1 MADRMKP
8 ALQLA
13 LDFVDL
19 HRALGVAHEAM
30 RGGAEWLEVGT
41 PLLKAEGLDAVRK
54 LRAEF
59 PKATLVC
66 DTKTMDA
73 GRIEMECA
81 AKAGADVATVLG
93 AASDATLRECIEAGR
108 NYGIR
113 VAVDLV
119 SLDDPVARAR
129 QAEEWGASLV
139 GVHCPIDQQMEGK
152 DPFDVLR
159 AVAQAVTI
167 PVSVAGGVNSESAAA
182 AVAAGASVVVVGGAI
197 TKAEDA
203 AEAAAQIVRVMETG
217 EAEQTEL
224 FRRGGADDLRE
235 LLSRPSVPNISDGF
249 HHMPVLTG
257 LAPVVPG
264 VHMVGRALTVR
275 AYPGDWAKP
284 VEAIDRA
291 EEGDVVVIDAGGVPP
306 ALWGE
311 LATHSAIQRKLA
323 GVVIHGAIRD
333 TPEIRRLQFP
343 AFARHVSAR
352 AGEPRGF
359 GEIGTPI
366 EIDGLV
372 IEPGDWIVGDDDG
385 IAVLPRAKAVE
396 IANRAMDR
404 LEMENRVRKEIDAGS
419 TLAQV
424 VDLYKWEKR

>member
-1 MADRMKP
+1 VKP
-8 ALQLA
+8 VLQLA

-19 HRALGVAHEAM
+19 HRALGVAREAVK
-30 RGGAEWLEVGT
+30 GGAEWLEVGT
-41 PLLKAEGLDAVRK
+41 PLLKAEGLEAVRR

-59 PKATLVC
+59 PHQTVVC

-73 GRIEMECA
+73 GRIEMEAA
-81 AKAGADVATVLG
+81 AKAGANVATVLG
-93 AASDATLRECIEAGR
+93 AAPDATVRECIEAGR

-119 SLDDPVARAR
+119 NVPDPVSRARA
-129 QAEEWGASLV
+129 AEEWGASLV

-152 DPFDVLR
+152 DPFATLKEVAG
-159 AVAQAVTI
+159 AVEI
-167 PVSVAGGVNSESAAA
+167 PVSVAGGINSETAAT

-197 TKAEDA
+197 TKAEN
-203 AEAAAQIVRVMETG
+203 AEEATRRIRRVIETLVG
-217 EAEQTEL
+217 ERTDL
-224 FRRGGADDLRE
+224 FKRGGASDLRT
-235 LLSRPSVPNISDGF
+235 LLAKPSVPNISDGY
-249 HHMPVLTG
+249 HHMPVLPG

-284 VEAIDRA
+284 VEAIDQA
-291 EEGDVVVIDAGGVPP
+291 EEGDVIVIDAGGVPP

-311 LATHSAIQRKLA
+311 LATHSAVQRKLA

-333 TPEIRRLQFP
+333 TPEIRKLGFP
-343 AFARHVSAR
+343 AFARHVTAR
-352 AGEPRGF
+352 AGEPKGF
-359 GEIGTPI
+359 GEIGVPI
-366 EIDGLV
+366 EILGIR

-385 IAVLPRAKAVE
+385 VIAIPARFAVE

-404 LEMENRVRKEIDAGS
+404 MEFENRLRKEIQQGS
-419 TLAQV
+419 TLGKVA
-424 VDLYKWEKR
+424 DLYKWEKR

>member
-1 MADRMKP
+1 MKP

-19 HRALGVAHEAM
+19 HRALGVAREAV
-30 RGGAEWLEVGT
+30 RGGVDWLEVGT

-54 LRAEF
+54 LREEF
-59 PKATLVC
+59 PGLTLVC

-73 GRIEMECA
+73 GRIEMESA
-81 AKAGADVATVLG
+81 AKAGADIATVLG
-93 AASDATLRECIEAGR
+93 AASDATVRECIEAGR

-119 SLDDPVARAR
+119 SLGDPVARAR
-129 QAEEWGASLV
+129 QAAEWGAALV
-139 GVHCPIDQQMEGK
+139 GVHCPIDQQMEGL
-152 DPFDVLR
+152 DPFGTLR
-159 AVAQAVTI
+159 AVAEAVDI
-167 PVSVAGGVNSESAAA
+167 PVSVAGGIHSETAAR
-182 AVAAGASVVVVGGAI
+182 AVQAGASVIVVGGAI
-197 TKAEDA
+197 TKSEDA
-203 AEAAAQIVRVMETG
+203 QEAAARLKRVIETG
-217 EAEQTEL
+217 VAESTEL
-224 FRRGGADDLRE
+224 FKRGGAGDLRA
-235 LLSRPSVPNISDGF
+235 LLQKPSVPNISDGF

-257 LAPVVPG
+257 LVPVVPG
-264 VHMVGRALTVR
+264 AHMVGRVLTVR

-284 VEAIDRA
+284 VEAIDVA

-333 TPEIRRLQFP
+333 TPEIRRLGFP
-343 AFARHVSAR
+343 AFARHVTAR
-352 AGEPRGF
+352 AGEPRGL
-359 GEIGTPI
+359 GEIGQPI
-366 EIDGLV
+366 EIEGIH
-372 IEPGDWIVGDDDG
+372 IENGDWIVGDDDG
-385 IAVLPRAKAVE
+385 VVVLPRARAVE

-404 LEMENRVRKEIDAGS
+404 LEMENRVRKEIDSGS

-424 VDLYKWEKR
+424 VDLYKWEKKS

>member
-1 MADRMKP
+1 MKP
-8 ALQLA
+8 VLQLA
-13 LDFVDL
+13 LDFVDY
-19 HRALGVAHEAM
+19 HRALGVAREAL
-30 RGGAEWLEVGT
+30 GGGVDWIEVGT

-54 LRAEF
+54 LADEF
-59 PKATLVC
+59 PGATLVC

-81 AKAGADVATVLG
+81 AKAGADIATVLG

-119 SLDDPVARAR
+119 SLSDPVARAR
-129 QAEEWGASLV
+129 QAEEWGAALV
-139 GVHCPIDQQMEGK
+139 GVHCPIDQQMEGR
-152 DPFDVLR
+152 DPFEVLR
-159 AVAQAVTI
+159 AVAQAVEI
-167 PVSVAGGVNSESAAA
+167 PVSVAGGINSETAAK
-182 AVAAGASVVVVGGAI
+182 AVAAGAAVVVVGGAI
-197 TKAEDA
+197 TKAENA
-203 AEAAAQIVRVMETG
+203 AGAASTIRRVMDTG
-217 EAEQTEL
+217 VAEQTRL
-224 FRRGGADDLRE
+224 FKRGGAGELRE
-235 LLSRPSVPNISDGF
+235 LLAQPSVPNISDGY

-257 LAPVVPG
+257 LIAVVPG
-264 VHMVGRALTVR
+264 VHMVGRVLTVR

-291 EEGDVVVIDAGGVPP
+291 GEGDVIVIDAGGVPP

-311 LATHSAIQRKLA
+311 LATHSAVQRKVA

-333 TPEIRRLQFP
+333 TPEIRRLRFP
-343 AFARHVSAR
+343 AFATWITAR
-352 AGEPRGF
+352 AGEPKGL
-359 GEIGTPI
+359 GEIGAPI
-366 EIDGLV
+366 EIEGIHV
-372 IEPGDWIVGDDDG
+372 ETGDWIVGDDDG
-385 IAVLPRAKAVE
+385 VVVLPRAKAVE

-424 VDLYKWEKR
+424 VDLYKWEKK